1 MTPRQVRVS
10 PTGISASRD
19 IDYTS
24 NLIQYQDMC
33 GINGIVTKAGIRGEN
48 VLRDD
53 VLAMNRAIL
62 HRGPDGTGCFAEDCA
77 ALGHV
82 RLAILDLSADGA
94 QPMYNE
100 SGSLVLVFNGEIY
113 NYIELRAE
121 LLAKGHG
128 FRSRSDTEVILHAF
142 EEWGEDCVKRFN
154 GMWAF
159 GIWNR
164 VTQRL
169 FVSRDR
175 LGVKPLYFKAEGDSF
190 IFSSELKGIAAVRS
204 LTKANRGK
212 VHDYLAYGYR
222 ANDGQTF
229 FAGVN
234 ELPPGHNLAL
244 ENGVW
249 SISRYWS
256 LPDRDAPQPLSTNQ
270 REERRHALHEL
281 LGNAVRL
288 RFRSDV
294 PVALLQSGG
303 LDSSI
308 IACIVNDL
316 LAKGDLETGKVL
328 ALTAHFPGSEYD
340 EVEIVKRLFS
350 SFPHID
356 LETVEING
364 QHLSEHLHD
373 FIRQIG
379 EPVASPTSFA
389 HWSLMKE
396 LNKQGIKCVINGQGA
411 DEAFAGYVSYII
423 GYRLLDL
430 LFSRPWTLPWQIISL
445 MRRNR
450 FSLCYILAQFFKAV
464 AGRRAAAH
472 VRSRVEGVNDVLNQA
487 FRKEHDARLPDLPM
501 FIGSD
506 NLNKH
511 LRRQLEYYGFN
522 QILHYEDHS
531 SMSQGIEIRSPFVDY
546 RVMEF
551 AFALPDADK
560 FDHGR
565 TKAIMR
571 DAYKGQVP
579 DFIVDS
585 SVKIGFRTPSEAW
598 LGSPGMK
605 SILAEL
611 CQGRLKC
618 RTIWDETKMKKKFG
632 ECEHGNFPLW
642 RFLNVELWAREY
654 GITNL

>member
-1 MTPRQVRVS
+1 V
-10 PTGISASRD
+10 
-19 IDYTS
+19 
-24 NLIQYQDMC
+24 C
-33 GINGIVTKAGIRGEN
+33 GINGIVTKAGVRGEN

-53 VLAMNRAIL
+53 VLSMNRAIL
-62 HRGPDGTGCFAEDCA
+62 HRGPDGSGCFAEDCA

-82 RLAILDLSADGA
+82 RLAILDLSAGGA

-100 SGSLVLVFNGEIY
+100 SSSLVLVFNGEIY
-113 NYIELRAE
+113 NYIELREE
-121 LLAKGHG
+121 LLAKGHV
-128 FRSRSDTEVILHAF
+128 FRSRSDSEVILHAF
-142 EEWGEDCVKRFN
+142 EEWGEECVKRFN

-169 FVSRDR
+169 FISRDR
-175 LGVKPLYFKAEGDSF
+175 LGVKPLYFKAESDSF
-190 IFSSELKGIAAVRS
+190 IFSSELKGITAVRS

-222 ANDGQTF
+222 VNDGQTF
-229 FAGVN
+229 FAEVN
-234 ELPPGHNLAL
+234 ELPPGHNLTL
-244 ENGVW
+244 ENGGW
-249 SISRYWS
+249 SITRYWH
-256 LPDRDAPQPLSTNQ
+256 LPERETHQPLSNNQ
-270 REERRHALHEL
+270 GEERRQALHEL

-316 LAKGDLETGKVL
+316 LAKGDLEARKVL

-340 EVEIVKRLFS
+340 EVEVVERLLS
-350 SFPHID
+350 SLPHID
-356 LETVEING
+356 LETVEISG
-364 QHLSEHLHD
+364 KHLSEHLHD

-396 LNKQGIKCVINGQGA
+396 LKKQGIKCVINGQGA
-411 DEAFAGYVSYII
+411 DEAFAGYIRYII

-430 LFSRPWTLPWQIISL
+430 LFSRPWTLPGQIISL

-450 FSLCYILAQFFKAV
+450 FSLRYILAQFFKAV

-472 VRSRVEGVNDVLNQA
+472 VRSRVERVNDVLSQE
-487 FRKEHDARLPDLPM
+487 FRKEHDGRLPDLPM
-501 FIGSD
+501 AVGSD
-506 NLNKH
+506 NLDKH

-546 RVMEF
+546 RMMEF
-551 AFALPDADK
+551 AFTLPDTDK

-571 DAYKGQVP
+571 DAYKGLVP
-579 DFIVDS
+579 DFIVNS
-585 SVKIGFRTPSEAW
+585 AVKIGFHTPSETW
-598 LGSPGMK
+598 LTSPGMK
-605 SILAEL
+605 SIFNEL
-611 CQGRLKC
+611 CHGNLKC
-618 RTIWDETKMKKKFG
+618 RIIWDETKMKNMFG
-632 ECEHGNFPLW
+632 ERTHGNFPLW
-642 RFLNVELWAREY
+642 RFLNVELWAREF